1 MRLVALPFLIS
12 ASLVVPV
19 HRAEAQ
25 FKSPV
30 AIIDVSLD
38 VRPFL
43 PRLKSAGVSV
53 IGRYLARCFEWE
65 GKRMVDNGERRDPQS
80 EVAAILASGLG
91 ILTIYQYRSSGP
103 LKFEGRW
110 RNPRT
115 GEITVLPDADCSTTP
130 ATPHTVE
137 QEAEL
142 DGKEAV
148 EQARRIRQPAAAA
161 VYVGIDFNFDG
172 SQKVADGLL
181 AYMTIM
187 SRHLRTAGY
196 KVGAYGSGSALQ
208 FLQSRKHGAG
218 QLNGR
223 PLVDYFW
230 LSGARGHAGSAAFHN
245 DNTWHLIQTWTD
257 IHWFTEMPTGCVK
270 GLELDP
276 DIQNKRFAGADIGF
290 WGARGA
296 FIVPRQRTI
305 AVYDGH
311 RFICNGVSLL
321 RADPGEAAAPAAPA
335 RCAPVFVDC
344 EAEGDARPRACFAG
358 TVRVGRTRG
367 GFVEVDYRGGGAV
380 TGWTRQANVS
390 ESYGRRPLWI
400 GDRATRRA
408 ATCP

>member
-1 MRLVALPFLIS
+1 MAKS
-12 ASLVVPV
+12 A
-19 HRAEAQ
+19 HRA
-25 FKSPV
+25 
-30 AIIDVSLD
+30 
-38 VRPFL
+38 
-43 PRLKSAGVSV
+43 
-53 IGRYLARCFEWE
+53 
-65 GKRMVDNGERRDPQS
+65 
-80 EVAAILASGLG
+80 
-91 ILTIYQYRSSGP
+91 
-103 LKFEGRW
+103 
-110 RNPRT
+110 
-115 GEITVLPDADCSTTP
+115 ITVLHDADCSR
-130 ATPHTVE
+130 ACKPHTVE

-257 IHWFTEMPTGCVK
+257 IHWFRKCQPAVSRVWNSTPAYRTA
-270 GLELDP
+270 LRRRRYLL
-276 DIQNKRFAGADIGF
+276 
-290 WGARGA
+290 WGARGTFCSA
-296 FIVPRQRTI
+296 PTM

-408 ATCP
+408 ATSP